1 MDGSTAE
8 SLCALTVNIACDVLR
23 EGLQLSRNILVVIV
37 GAGASANSMML
48 KVGEGLKAA
57 GIDFY
62 IPSADIKNLPAGK
75 NPNRFWLDGA
85 VTITTIHRAKGNE
98 ADVVYVVGLDE
109 VAKVE
114 GDIQVRNQLFTA
126 MSRSRGWLHLS
137 GSQMAGRPFEREVRQ
152 VLASHPTLTIRP
164 SPPPRRM
171 DDDE

>member
-1 MDGSTAE
+1 MTA
-8 SLCALTVNIACDVLR
+8 NITRDVR
-23 EGLQLSRNILVVIV
+23 EGLQLSRNILVVTV
-37 GAGASANSMML
+37 GAGDSANSMML
-48 KVGEGLKAA
+48 KVAEGLRAA

-62 IPSADIKNLPAGK
+62 IPSADGKNLPVGK

-109 VAKVE
+109 VARAE
-114 GDIQVRNQLFTA
+114 GEIQVRNQLFTA

-152 VLASHPTLTIRP
+152 VLASHPTLTFRP
-164 SPPPRRM
+164 SPPRRRT